1 MHGYM
6 NILKKNTPF
15 LWDDQAQGDFDNL
28 KKGNTLNCVSPRK
41 LFKRF
46 ILYIVASTNTIG
58 MVLVKE
64 DTNE

>member
-6 NILKKNTPF
+6 RLLKKNTPF
-15 LWDDQAQGDFDNL
+15 LWDDQAQRYFDNL
-28 KKGNTLNCVSPRK
+28 KKGNTLNYVAPPK

-46 ILYIVASTNTIG
+46 ILYIVASTTSIG
-58 MVLVKE
+58 MVLVQE